1 MAINL
6 TGNALYNT
14 NWLFGTGN
22 ANQKQDSI
30 AKLWSA
36 YGSYQSN
43 AQTALAG
50 LTEINTNLKSVL
62 ASYDDAKN
70 AFNSEFDESM
80 TALKESADK
89 IKSYNFNV
97 EKDGAITNTTS
108 TDDKG
113 VTTTTTTYS
122 KDLQAALD
130 TVKNLVDNYNGAI
143 KFFGDNS
150 SVSKRVEMMANTF
163 GDTTYRASI
172 YNSIGLNVGS
182 DGKLSIDESKLA
194 DAIVNDPDKVSSILG
209 KDGLAGKAQSHID
222 FANGQKD
229 RLFPTAQTM
238 LGDQLD
244 AAALYTGKA
253 YRNVSALNNMGN
265 LLNMMF

>member
-14 NWLFGTGN
+14 SLLFGTNN
-22 ANQKQDSI
+22 ADKKQDSI

-43 AQTALAG
+43 AQADLAG
-50 LTEINTNLKSVL
+50 LTEINTNLKAVL

-70 AFNSEFDESM
+70 AFNTEFDETM
-80 TALKESADK
+80 EELSAAAAKVKD
-89 IKSYNFNV
+89 YNFSV
-97 EKDGAITNTTS
+97 EKDGAITSTTNT
-108 TDDKG
+108 DENGK
-113 VTTTTTTYS
+113 TTTTTTYS

-130 TVKNLVDNYNGAI
+130 TVKDLVDNYNGAI
-143 KFFGDNS
+143 KFFGDYS
-150 SVSKRVEMMANTF
+150 SVSKRVEMMGTTF
-163 GDTTYRASI
+163 GDTTYRASS
-172 YNSIGLNVGS
+172 YASIGLNVAG
-182 DGKLSIDESKLA
+182 DGKIIIDESKLA
-194 DAIVNDPDKVSSILG
+194 DAIVNNPEKVSSVLG
-209 KDGLAGKAQSHID
+209 ADGLAGKTESHVS
-222 FANGQKD
+222 FATGQRD
-229 RLFPTAQTM
+229 RLFPTARAM

-244 AAALYTGKA
+244 AAALYTGNA